1 MNYICDNKNP
11 RNDDFNRRYNQG
23 LFKEK
28 FTEMFCRRMIVVDWL
43 NVGLVARRRLFG
55 SRSLAVEICLAC
67 DWP

>member
-1 MNYICDNKNP
+1 MNL
-11 RNDDFNRRYNQG
+11 RYNQG
-23 LFKEK
+23 LLKEK
-28 FTEMFCRRMIVVDWL
+28 FTEMYYRRMIVVDWL